1 MAADRL
7 PATCSAAELARW
19 LGISARTVRELAARE
34 IIPRAE
40 RGRYPLAEGVAAYC
54 RHLREQAAGRAD
66 AHGGADLVAE
76 RAKLAAAQR
85 RRIEL
90 QIAAEQRRLVDA
102 EAVRARFIG
111 MVTAAKNRLLAVPS
125 KAKARIPTLTVADV
139 EVLEGLVAE
148 ALEELAGDH
157 APAGGD
163 P

>member
-7 PATCSAAELARW
+7 PATCSATELGRL
-19 LGISARTVRELAARE
+19 LGISARTVRELAERG
-34 IIPRAE
+34 IIPRGE
-40 RGRYPLAEGVAAYC
+40 RGQYPLASAAAAYC

-66 AHGGADLVAE
+66 ADGGANLMVE

-85 RRIEL
+85 RRVEL
-90 QIAAEQRRLVDA
+90 QIAAEERRLVDA
-102 EAVRARFIG
+102 EAIRGRFAG

-125 KAKARIPTLTVADV
+125 KAKSRIPTLTVADV

-148 ALEELAGDH
+148 ALEELAG
-157 APAGGD
+157 GD

>member
-7 PATCSAAELARW
+7 PATCSATELGRL
-19 LGISARTVRELAARE
+19 LGISARTVRELAERG
-34 IIPRAE
+34 IIPRGE
-40 RGRYPLAEGVAAYC
+40 RGRYPLASVAAYC

-66 AHGGADLVAE
+66 ADGTDLVAE

-85 RRIEL
+85 RRVEL
-90 QIAAEQRRLVDA
+90 QIAAEERRLVDA
-102 EAVRARFIG
+102 EAVRGRFVG

-125 KAKARIPTLTVADV
+125 KAKSRIPTLTVADV
-139 EVLEGLVAE
+139 EVLEALVAE
-148 ALEELAGDH
+148 ALEELARGH

>member
-7 PATCSAAELARW
+7 PATCSATELGRL
-19 LGISARTVRELAARE
+19 LGISARTVRELAERG
-34 IIPRAE
+34 IIPRSE
-40 RGRYPLAEGVAAYC
+40 RGRYPLAAVAAYC
-54 RHLREQAAGRAD
+54 LRLREQAAGRAD
-66 AHGGADLVAE
+66 ADGTADLVSE

-85 RRIEL
+85 RRVEL
-90 QIAAEQRRLVDA
+90 QIAAEERRLVDA
-102 EAVRARFIG
+102 EAVRGRFVG

-125 KAKARIPTLTVADV
+125 KAKSRIPTLTVADV
-139 EVLEGLVAE
+139 EVLEALVAE

>member
-1 MAADRL
+1 VAADRL
-7 PATCSAAELARW
+7 PATCSAAELAQL

-34 IIPRAE
+34 IIPRGE
-40 RGRYPLAEGVAAYC
+40 RGQYPLAEGVAAYC

-66 AHGGADLVAE
+66 AEGTDLVAE

-90 QIAAEQRRLVDA
+90 QIEAEERRLVNADQ
-102 EAVRARFIG
+102 VKARFIG

-125 KAKARIPTLTVADV
+125 KAKSRIPTLTVADV
-139 EVLEGLVAE
+139 EVLEALVAE
-148 ALEELAGDH
+148 ALEELAG
-157 APAGGD
+157 GD

>member
-7 PATCSAAELARW
+7 PATCSAAELAQL

-34 IIPRAE
+34 IIPRGE
-40 RGRYPLAEGVAAYC
+40 RGQYPLAEGVAAYC

-66 AHGGADLVAE
+66 AEGTDLVAE

-90 QIAAEQRRLVDA
+90 QIEAEERRLVNADQ
-102 EAVRARFIG
+102 VKARFIG

-125 KAKARIPTLTVADV
+125 KAKSRIPTLTVADV
-139 EVLEGLVAE
+139 EVLEALVAE
-148 ALEELAGDH
+148 ALEELAG
-157 APAGGD
+157 GD

>member
-19 LGISARTVRELAARE
+19 LGISARTVRELAARG
-34 IIPRAE
+34 IIPRGE

-54 RHLREQAAGRAD
+54 RRLREQAAGRAD
-66 AHGGADLVAE
+66 ADGTDLVVE
-76 RAKLAAAQR
+76 RARLAAAQR
-85 RRIEL
+85 RRVEL
-90 QIAAEQRRLVDA
+90 QIDAELGRLVDA
-102 EAVRARFIG
+102 EAIRGRFAG

-125 KAKARIPTLTVADV
+125 KAKSRIPTLTVTDIEA
-139 EVLEGLVAE
+139 LEDLIAE
-148 ALEELAGDH
+148 ALEELASDH